1 MYKKQNNVFNVT
13 INYIKSR
20 RNLVCFRQDSTR
32 VLKWRQS
39 TIIIKTQNDQ
49 KIIQTFAYL
58 CDLHFAS
65 TK

>member
-1 MYKKQNNVFNVT
+1 MYKKQNSVFNVT
-13 INYIKSR
+13 INIKSR

-39 TIIIKTQNDQ
+39 TIIKTQNDQ

>member
-1 MYKKQNNVFNVT
+1 MYKKQNSVFNVT
-13 INYIKSR
+13 INIKSR

-32 VLKWRQS
+32 ALKWRQS
-39 TIIIKTQNDQ
+39 TIIKTQNDQ